1 MFHVKHSELIAG
13 VIRQN
18 GLEASVEQLELLERY
33 VGLVL
38 EWNAR
43 INLIS
48 RKDEENI
55 WAQHLLHSI
64 APLFVLSLPE
74 RLTVMDLGSGGGF
87 PGIPLAILKPAWTVV
102 LVDSIRKKTVALE
115 DMVKR
120 LALGSVRVET
130 GRVEDK
136 EVLSSMRGKCDLILA
151 RGVASLAKLAIWS
164 RPFARRGAGDV
175 AHVRRAGGVGPDQYL
190 LPLLLAYKG
199 GDLETEIREAQI
211 KARVKQ
217 VGVMSLT
224 FPGGEEM
231 EKKLVVVKL

>member
-1 MFHVKHSELIAG
+1 MFHVKHLELIAG

-38 EWNAR
+38 EWNAK

-55 WAQHLLHSI
+55 WVQHLLHSI

-74 RLTVMDLGSGGGF
+74 KLTVMDLGSGGGF

-102 LVDSIRKKTVALE
+102 LVDSIRKKTLALE
-115 DMVKR
+115 DMIKR
-120 LALGSVRVET
+120 LGLASLRVVT
-130 GRVEDK
+130 GRVEEKD
-136 EVLSSMRGKCDLILA
+136 VLSSMRGEYDLILA
-151 RGVASLAKLAIWS
+151 RGVTSLTKLAIWS
-164 RPFARRGAGDV
+164 QPFARRSSGNV
-175 AHVRRAGGVGPDQYL
+175 VHVRRAGGPGPDQYL

-199 GDLETEIREAQI
+199 GDLETELKHAQI
-211 KARVKQ
+211 KAGVKHA
-217 VGVMSLT
+217 GVMSLT

>member
-33 VGLVL
+33 VDLVL
-38 EWNAR
+38 EWNAK

-48 RKDEENI
+48 RKDEDNI

-64 APLFVLSLPE
+64 APLFVLSFPE

-87 PGIPLAILKPAWTVV
+87 PGIPLGIMKPGWTVV
-102 LVDSIRKKTVALE
+102 LVDSMRKKTVALE
-115 DMVKR
+115 DMVTR
-120 LALGSVRVET
+120 LGLVSVRVEA
-130 GRVEDK
+130 GRAEDK
-136 EVLSSMRGKCDLILA
+136 EVLTSMRGKCDLILA

-164 RPFARRGAGDV
+164 RPFALRDTGRVVHLRRPGGAGSE
-175 AHVRRAGGVGPDQYL
+175 QYL

-199 GDLETEIREAQI
+199 GDLETEIVEAKI

-217 VGVMSLT
+217 VGVVSLT
-224 FPGGEEM
+224 PPGGEEM